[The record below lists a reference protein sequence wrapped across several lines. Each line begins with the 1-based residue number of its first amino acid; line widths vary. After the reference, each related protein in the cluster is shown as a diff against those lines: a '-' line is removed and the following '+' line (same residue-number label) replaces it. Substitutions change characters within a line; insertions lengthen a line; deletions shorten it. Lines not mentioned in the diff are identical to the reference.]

1 MLTTKIEAIKAK
13 DALKITKLNSKIKQ
27 IAENEGCPE
36 KKRAIGF
43 RIEPAEEELELFE
56 DEDDVNEDD

>member
-43 RIEPAEEELELFE
+43 HLEPAEEELELFE